1 MPLLSGDGS
10 NELRLKLRGSPIT
23 AGRLTNCLSLPFPR
37 LYPSGGGD
45 ARSGCWRQLML
56 PDYSPRLNGVLP
68 VTLQGCPMRF
78 SLVAPIPFISLS
90 MHAHTASEII

>member
-1 MPLLSGDGS
+1 MALLSTGDGS
-10 NELRLKLRGSPIT
+10 NELRLKLRGSLIT

-45 ARSGCWRQLML
+45 ARSGCWRPLML

-68 VTLQGCPMRF
+68 ARVMLRQ
-78 SLVAPIPFISLS
+78 SLVLYLPFVERSR
-90 MHAHTASEII
+90 SEIGYDHV